1 VVRPIE
7 HSGVVERTAP
17 DAVYVGF
24 GYVGQIVVD
33 YQVEFM
39 DVDAPRSD
47 VGGHHDFDFSRFEV
61 AQGPLSLS
69 LGFVSVD
76 RFALDAGFLQGARDV
91 VRAVFRPRKYQY
103 RLVGLFFQ
111 HRYQQAFFL
120 GFLDEIDALVDRID
134 RRGNGSHFHPYRIVQ
149 DRPRQRDDILGHRS
163 REKERLT
170 FRRQHFQQ
178 PPDIGDESHVEHP
191 VRLVQYEMRQGV

>member
-1 VVRPIE
+1 
-7 HSGVVERTAP
+7 
-17 DAVYVGF
+17 
-24 GYVGQIVVD
+24 
-33 YQVEFM
+33 M

-76 RFALDAGFLQGARDV
+76 RFALDASFLQGARDV

-178 PPDIGDESHVEHP
+178 PSDIGDESHVEHP
-191 VRLVQYEMRQGV
+191 VRLDQYEMRQGV